1 MQRSSILPVMESE
14 CLSQR
19 CEVIFLAYTMVPILV
34 PILQSHLAV
43 PGKITFAHCCSLN
56 LKQQ

>member
-19 CEVIFLAYTMVPILV
+19 CEVIFLAYTMVPIL
-34 PILQSHLAV
+34 QSHLAV